1 LNFVFSDLG
10 ETHVLQLENAVLHH
24 WERDV
29 DPDAAATVTL
39 TRGMFLKM
47 GTGQVGL
54 RDFIGRVRRGW
65 QPHRAALLLP
75 PARRAESRL
84 PDRHAMTGAGLR

>member
-54 RDFIGRVRRGW
+54 RDFIFSDEFDVDGSRT
-65 QPHRAALLLP
+65 ALL
-75 PARRAESRL
+75 SFFRL
-84 PDRHAMTGAGLR
+84 LDAPNPDFPIVTP